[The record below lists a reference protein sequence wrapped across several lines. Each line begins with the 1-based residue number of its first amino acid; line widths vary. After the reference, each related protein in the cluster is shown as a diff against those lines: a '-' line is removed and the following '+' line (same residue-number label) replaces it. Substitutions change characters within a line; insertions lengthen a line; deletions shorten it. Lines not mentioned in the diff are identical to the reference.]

1 MFDFYSKRKIFF
13 AIPIV
18 IILIGIVFF
27 FINDGFVL
35 DIQFQGGT
43 QMQIEMNDSDF
54 DVNNPNEDLV
64 KVEEIIKSI
73 VDKRVTVRHTHSM
86 AGATEGSKRMD
97 FLVIGVATGEE
108 MLSDSEQGQI
118 VSALRE
124 EFKIKDDAQ
133 IDSEAVNASISK
145 DLRSKGL
152 LAVLLTSI
160 AMLIYVWIRFN
171 IMSGLLAGLTAILT
185 LAHDIT
191 IMMAIY
197 VIFGIPLNETFIA
210 ALLTILGYS
219 INDTIVIYDRIRE
232 NSKLSRK
239 DTIEDLVNKS
249 INQSLKRTINTS
261 ITTLMA
267 VIIVYIFASISGI
280 TSLKEFSLPIIV
292 GLIAG
297 TYSSIFIASP
307 LWASWKSSQQKKQ
320 ISQKPSKA

>member
-1 MFDFYSKRKIFF
+1 MFDFYSKRKIFI

-64 KVEEIIKSI
+64 KAEEVIKSI

-118 VSALRE
+118 ISALRE

-171 IMSGLLAGLTAILT
+171 IMSGLLAGLTAILA

-191 IMMAIY
+191 IMMAVY

-210 ALLTILGYS
+210 AVLTILGYS

-232 NSKLSRK
+232 NSKQSRK
-239 DTIEDLVNKS
+239 DSIEGLVNKS

-280 TSLKEFSLPIIV
+280 TSLKEFALPIIV

-297 TYSSIFIASP
+297 TYSSIFIATP
-307 LWASWKSSQQKKQ
+307 LWAGWKSSQQKKQ